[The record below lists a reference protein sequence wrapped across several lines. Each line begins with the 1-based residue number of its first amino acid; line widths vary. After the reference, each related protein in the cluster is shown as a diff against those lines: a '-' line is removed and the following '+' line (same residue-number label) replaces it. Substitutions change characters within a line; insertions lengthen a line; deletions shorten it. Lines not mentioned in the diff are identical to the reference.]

1 MAHEDEDD
9 ALELLARFRQGDQ
22 YAADALFHRYVG
34 RLTALAQKRLSER
47 LARRVDADDIVQSA
61 YRSFFLHARDGAY
74 TLQESGDMWRLL
86 VAITLN
92 KLRRQVER
100 NTAGKRAMSHEQH
113 FDADGSVALRPEAV
127 ASDPT
132 PEEALSVV
140 EEVEALME
148 GLTPIQC
155 QMLELRLQGHTVD
168 EIAEQVN
175 RSERGVRRLLDKVKE
190 KLHQRL
196 ADSTRA

>member
-1 MAHEDEDD
+1 MIDDSGD
-9 ALELLARFRQGDQ
+9 ALELLARWRKGDQ
-22 YAADALFHRYVG
+22 LAADALFHRYVG
-34 RLTALAQKRLSER
+34 RLTALAQKRLSDR
-47 LARRVDADDIVQSA
+47 LARRVDADDIAQSA
-61 YRSFFLHARDGAY
+61 FRSFFLHARDGAY
-74 TLQESGDMWRLL
+74 TLQENADMWRLL

-113 FDADGSVALRPEAV
+113 FDADGSVSLQPEAV
-127 ASDPT
+127 AGDPT

-140 EEVEALME
+140 EEVEKLME

-175 RSERGVRRLLDKVKE
+175 RSERGVRRLLDKIKE
-190 KLHQRL
+190 KLQQRL
-196 ADSTRA
+196 AYSAMA